1 MNAPDEAMTIEHG
14 RELLAQAKARL
25 RACHGLAFFNAAFET
40 LQRQPDDGEE
50 WYLRKPHV
58 WFLIAKWGLAN
69 WRPNDDRPVPVD
81 DDINF
86 VGQSIWDAM
95 AALNMPGAGEAIF
108 ARRLFLQQIW
118 FQRRFDPGSLARQH
132 RILGEMLANSVTAAR
147 FAERH
152 QLTPAHFVRQLAYLA
167 ADSGDA
173 LQIPGLSQQRPAG
186 LRDLQHWEVIRRH
199 FSRPVADLHRIAL
212 EAEQRNTPPEVE
224 VCEQSPF
231 IATPFLLA
239 QQGPVCIHHKLLF
252 QTLGTAVFDLARA
265 PGARAFMNEFGPA
278 FENYIAEVLE
288 DLAAPVIRETE
299 LEERLQGEGNVVD
312 FALPAD
318 GALVLLDA
326 KGIEGH
332 YEELYHNLP
341 AVLAER
347 MKLSLLRAV
356 DQAVNSASRLPE
368 DLRRNETYFVC
379 VTFKQLLVTDG
390 LALRELVAGTA
401 DGAGHARWDSVR
413 LPPGHMVFVSIFE
426 LEQLV
431 SLAVARGVPLGQILR
446 EITTANG
453 IRGQRKALVEQHVM
467 AQQVNLRAPRTLQQ
481 AAERMCTEP

>member
-1 MNAPDEAMTIEHG
+1 MNAPDDAMTIEHG

-25 RACHGLAFFNAAFET
+25 RACHGLAFFNAAFEM
-40 LQRQPDDGEE
+40 LRRPPDDGEE

-58 WFLIAKWGLAN
+58 WLLIAKWGLAS
-69 WRPNDDRPVPVD
+69 WRPNDERPVPID

-95 AALNMPGAGEAIF
+95 AALNMPGAGETIF

-132 RILGEMLANSVTAAR
+132 RMLGEMLANSATFAR
-147 FAERH
+147 FVERH
-152 QLTPAHFVRQLAYLA
+152 RLTPAQFLRQLAYLA

-173 LQIPGLSQQRPAG
+173 LQIPELSQQRPAG

-199 FSRPVADLHRIAL
+199 FSRPVPDLHRIAL

-265 PGARAFMNEFGPA
+265 TGARAFMNEFGPA

-299 LEERLQGEGNVVD
+299 LKERLQGEGNVVD
-312 FALPAD
+312 FAMPAD

-390 LALRELVAGTA
+390 VALRELVAGTA
-401 DGAGHARWDSVR
+401 DGTGHARWDSLR
-413 LPPGHMVFVSIFE
+413 LAPEQMLFVSIFE

-431 SLAVARGVPLGQILR
+431 SLAVARGVSLGQILR
-446 EITTANG
+446 EITTANC

-467 AQQVNLRAPRTLQQ
+467 AQQVNLRAPRTLQR
-481 AAERMCTEP
+481 AAERMRAEA

>member
-1 MNAPDEAMTIEHG
+1 MNTPDEAITIELG

-25 RACHGLAFFNAAFET
+25 RACHGLAFFNAAYEI
-40 LQRQPDDGEE
+40 LRRPPDDGEE

-58 WFLIAKWGLAN
+58 WFLVAKWGLAN
-69 WRPNDDRPVPVD
+69 WRPNDERPEPID

-118 FQRRFDPGSLARQH
+118 FQRRFDPGSLARQY
-132 RILGEMLANSVTAAR
+132 RILGEMLAGSATAAR
-147 FAERH
+147 FVELH
-152 QLTPAHFVRQLAYLA
+152 QLTPAQFVRQLAYLA
-167 ADSGDA
+167 ADTGDA
-173 LQIPGLSQQRPAG
+173 LQIPALSQQQPAG
-186 LRDLQHWEVIRRH
+186 PRDLEHWDVIRRH
-199 FSRPVADLHRIAL
+199 FSRPVPDLHHIAL

-231 IATPFLLA
+231 IATPFMLS
-239 QQGPVCIHHKLLF
+239 QRGPVCIHHKLLF

-265 PGARAFMNEFGPA
+265 HGARAFMNEFGPA
-278 FENYIAEVLE
+278 FENYVAEVLE

-299 LEERLQGEGNVVD
+299 LKERLQGDGNVVD
-312 FALPAD
+312 FALPTD
-318 GALVLLDA
+318 DALVLLDA

-356 DQAVNSASRLPE
+356 DQAVSSASRLPD
-368 DLRRNETYFVC
+368 DLRRNESYFVC

-390 LALRELVAGTA
+390 MALRELVGGTA
-401 DGAGHARWDSVR
+401 DGAGHARWDSER
-413 LPPGHMVFVSIFE
+413 LPLGHMVFVSIFE

-431 SLAVARGVPLGQILR
+431 SLAVARGVPLCQLLR

-467 AQQVNLRAPRTLQQ
+467 AQQLRLRAPRTLQG
-481 AAERMCTEP
+481 AAVRMRAEA